1 MEVFMER
8 EIFTPNQS
16 QAIVDAILK
25 GYKSYLDERIE
36 KRRTMHVSAGY
47 AWTKANHIDDA
58 LAVADLTFIDT
69 FELKHAGQSWEFLEF
84 NSENQLLGRV
94 CFVLK
99 GLTRLQQVFPTA
111 VKSGKGYLFDYAQI
125 NTAYLENLSRH
136 TDESTPFPVQ
146 MELFDDNLFEL
157 LNRSEQSIN
166 NFFFITYQADELHH
180 LTNIQVIMPDSRN
193 GKLIEIQDLS
203 AYISTSSIDFS
214 DEKYQELQGL
224 SEIDDVADFEIIPR
238 LASEKKLRKA

>member
-1 MEVFMER
+1 MER

-36 KRRTMHVSAGY
+36 KRKSMHVSAGY

-84 NSENQLLGRV
+84 NSENQLLGHV

-238 LASEKKLRKA
+238 LASEKEA

>member
-1 MEVFMER
+1 MER
-8 EIFTPNQS
+8 EVFTPDQS
-16 QAIVDAILK
+16 QSIVDAILK

-99 GLTRLQQVFPTA
+99 GLTRLRQVFPTA

-125 NTAYLENLSRH
+125 NTSYLENLSRN

-146 MELFDDNLFEL
+146 MELFDDSLFEHL
-157 LNRSEQSIN
+157 HRSEHSIN

-180 LTNIQVIMPDSRN
+180 LTNIQVIMPDSRT
-193 GKLIEIQDLS
+193 GKLIEIQNLS
-203 AYISTSSIDFS
+203 TFISTSNVDFN

-238 LASEKKLRKA
+238 LASEKEA

>member
-1 MEVFMER
+1 MER

-36 KRRTMHVSAGY
+36 KRKSMHVSAGY

-238 LASEKKLRKA
+238 LASEKEA

>member
-36 KRRTMHVSAGY
+36 KRKSMHVSAGY

-84 NSENQLLGRV
+84 NSENQLLGHV

-238 LASEKKLRKA
+238 LASEKEA

>member
-1 MEVFMER
+1 MEVHMEK
-8 EIFTPNQS
+8 EVFTPDQS
-16 QAIVDAILK
+16 QSIVDAILK

-58 LAVADLTFIDT
+58 LATANLNFIDK

-99 GLTRLQQVFPTA
+99 GLTRLRQVFPTA

-125 NTAYLENLSRH
+125 NTSYLENLSRH
-136 TDESTPFPVQ
+136 TDESTLFPVQ

-180 LTNIQVIMPDSRN
+180 LTNIQVIMPDSRT
-193 GKLIEIQDLS
+193 GKLIEIQNLS
-203 AYISTSSIDFS
+203 TFISTSNVDFN

-238 LASEKKLRKA
+238 LASEKEA

>member
-1 MEVFMER
+1 MER

-16 QAIVDAILK
+16 QAIVDAILR

-36 KRRTMHVSAGY
+36 KRKSMHVSAGY
-47 AWTKANHIDDA
+47 AWTKANHIDAA

-125 NTAYLENLSRH
+125 NTAYLENLSRN

-238 LASEKKLRKA
+238 LTSEKEA

>member
-1 MEVFMER
+1 MER

-36 KRRTMHVSAGY
+36 KRKSMHVSAGY
-47 AWTKANHIDDA
+47 AWTKANHINDA

-203 AYISTSSIDFS
+203 TYISTSSIDFS

-238 LASEKKLRKA
+238 LASEKEA

>member
-1 MEVFMER
+1 MEI

-25 GYKSYLDERIE
+25 GYKSYLDERLE
-36 KRRTMHVSAGY
+36 KRKSMHVSAGY

-69 FELKHAGQSWEFLEF
+69 FVLKHAGQSWEFLEF

-203 AYISTSSIDFS
+203 TYISTSSIDFS

-238 LASEKKLRKA
+238 LASEKEA